1 MYTPLEITQKTE
13 ELWIIKWTNSF
24 RRTLV
29 LWILGWMFVAMWA
42 AFSINTITWMAWVLP
57 YWMMK
62 LFWGLTFC
70 LWLILVIL
78 GWWELFTWNVLLV
91 IAWLQKRIKT
101 SQFLKNLA
109 AVWVWNF
116 IGSFIIVSLLF
127 IWWFHLLSDNS
138 VWLTILKVA
147 GHKVELSF
155 IQAIALWIL
164 CNVYVCFAIWIC
176 YSWKTTTDKILASIF
191 PIAWFAAIGF
201 EHIVANMFYLP
212 YWFLINTFT
221 TISEKHYELLTI
233 KNIILTNAI
242 PVTIWNLIWWTLFC
256 WVIYWLLFLK
266 FKKQD

>member
-101 SQFLKNLA
+101 SQFLKNLL

-127 IWWFHLLSDNS
+127 IWWFHLLSDN
-138 VWLTILKVA
+138 
-147 GHKVELSF
+147 
-155 IQAIALWIL
+155 
-164 CNVYVCFAIWIC
+164 
-176 YSWKTTTDKILASIF
+176 
-191 PIAWFAAIGF
+191 
-201 EHIVANMFYLP
+201 
-212 YWFLINTFT
+212 
-221 TISEKHYELLTI
+221 
-233 KNIILTNAI
+233 
-242 PVTIWNLIWWTLFC
+242 
-256 WVIYWLLFLK
+256 
-266 FKKQD
+266 